1 MLECGALLLKTLG
14 AAAAVFWVSAN
25 SKLRQQGWLC
35 GRLSWLEDCRRTMR
49 LVRRRVGILGEGWR
63 MGSDIIPLPK
73 TCTYTSYIYI
83 YTVYRRYMN
92 KQFQLIRGLALTT
105 TRMSCAL
112 LMTSLQMARA
122 WLEAKW
128 LQVCFVSC

>member
-73 TCTYTSYIYI
+73 ACTYT
-83 YTVYRRYMN
+83 
-92 KQFQLIRGLALTT
+92 
-105 TRMSCAL
+105 
-112 LMTSLQMARA
+112 
-122 WLEAKW
+122 
-128 LQVCFVSC
+128 